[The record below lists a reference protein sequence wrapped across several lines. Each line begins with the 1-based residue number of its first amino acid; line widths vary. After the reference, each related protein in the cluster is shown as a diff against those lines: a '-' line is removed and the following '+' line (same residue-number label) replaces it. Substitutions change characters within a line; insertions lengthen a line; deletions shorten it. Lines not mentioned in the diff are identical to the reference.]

1 MTFTTEQKERIQEL
15 LKTTNSEDRLI
26 ALKTYLATIQEQLT
40 GDFAQVAYNIFMEH
54 KTTKNN

>member
-26 ALKTYLATIQEQLT
+26 ALKTYLATIKEQLT
-40 GDFAQVAYNIFMEH
+40 GDFAQIAYNIYMEH
-54 KTTKNN
+54 KNN